1 LKKHHRL
8 AKFSLILTLAHV
20 LPAMGREIHVSP
32 QGIDTQPGTIEAPV
46 RTPEAARDLARKHVS
61 SEPVTVIFADGVYYL
76 DRTLLITDAD
86 GGSNSAPVVYRA
98 AHEGK
103 AVISGGIP
111 LKLQWTPHKDGIFK
125 AMTPAGLELDQL
137 FVNGTRQNMARYP
150 NYDPSKTA
158 VPYRGSAADAFAL
171 ERAARWADPTGGY
184 IHALHSASW
193 GGYHYRI
200 TGKNEKG
207 EVTYEGGWQN
217 NRPSGMHKTARMV
230 ENIFEELDAPGEWF
244 HDRKLNTLYFQP
256 PAGMDLANATVE
268 GVRLATLVELQGSQ
282 EKPVGFVTFDGFVFR
297 HTVRTFMENKEPLL
311 RSDWTIHRGGAVLL
325 EGTEDCQ
332 LLNCFIDQPGSTGV
346 FASNYQRRL
355 TVSGLHV
362 FGAGASGI
370 AFVGDPAAVRNP
382 VFRYGDKH
390 DPTTIDLTPGPQTDN
405 YPMDCVVEDSLFH
418 EIGMVEK
425 QGAGVEISMSRR
437 ITVRQ
442 CSIYDTS
449 RAGINIGDG
458 CWGGHLIEGCDV
470 FNTVQETGDHGSFNS
485 WGRDRYWVP
494 GKQEVVK
501 AVAANPG
508 LPFLDAM
515 EKTVIRNSR
524 WRCDHGWDIDLDDG
538 SSNYEVHDNLLLHGG
553 LKLREGYR
561 RIATNNIIVENSL
574 HPHVWFPKC
583 NDVFQ
588 HNIVMGAYR
597 PALMSNWDG
606 DLDFNLFTT
615 SHRDRLK
622 FAAQGADAHSVVGDP
637 QFANPAKGDF
647 TVQNDVAAKAI
658 GFRNFPMDRFG
669 VRKPSLKAIARTPAM
684 PDPVVKPDLAPLT
697 PPQGGAAAT
706 VWLGAT
712 LGEPKGEALSSYGVA
727 FDSGGVSIV
736 KIGDKSPL
744 GGRDGLREGDLI
756 QGLNGGAITSIE
768 NLMKQVGRIKDGSL
782 SLRVIRSQKEEAVVI
797 KVEELGSEKS
807 EP

>member
-1 LKKHHRL
+1 
-8 AKFSLILTLAHV
+8 
-20 LPAMGREIHVSP
+20 MEIHVSP
-32 QGIDTQPGTIEAPV
+32 DGVDTQAGTVEAPV
-46 RTPEAARDLARKHVS
+46 RTPEAARDLARRHAGR
-61 SEPVTVIFADGVYYL
+61 EPVTIIFADGVYYL
-76 DRTLLITDAD
+76 DRTLILTETDD
-86 GGSNSAPVVYRA
+86 GSKSAPVVYRA

-111 LKLQWTPHKDGIFK
+111 LKLQWMPYKDGIFK
-125 AMTPAGLELDQL
+125 AATPAGLELDQL

-158 VPYRGSAADAFAL
+158 VPYRGSAADAFSP

-200 TGKNEKG
+200 TGKNEQG

-230 ENIFEELDAPGEWF
+230 ENIFEELDAPGEWY
-244 HDRKLNTLYFQP
+244 HDRKTDTLYFQA
-256 PAGMDLANATVE
+256 PAGLDLADATVE
-268 GVRLATLVELQGSQ
+268 GVRLATLVELRGSQ

-297 HTVRTFMENKEPLL
+297 HTIRTFMENKEPLL

-355 TVSGLHV
+355 RVAGLHV

-390 DPTTIDLTPGPQTDN
+390 DVSAIDLTPGPQTDN

-501 AVAANPG
+501 AVTANPG

-515 EKTVIRNSR
+515 EKNIIRNSR

-538 SSNYEVHDNLLLHGG
+538 SSNYEIHDNLLLHGG
-553 LKLREGYR
+553 LKFREGYR
-561 RIATNNIIVENSL
+561 RVATNNIIVENSL
-574 HPHVWFPKC
+574 HPHVWFPDC
-583 NDVFQ
+583 GDVFQ

-597 PALMSNWDG
+597 PALMKDWDG
-606 DLDFNLFTT
+606 DLDFNLFTNEQ
-615 SHRDRLK
+615 DRLK

-647 TVQNDVAAKAI
+647 TVRNETASKAI

-669 VRKPSLKAIARTPAM
+669 VQKDALKAIAKTPVM
-684 PDPVVKPDLAPLT
+684 PDAVVKPALAPLK
-697 PPQGGAAAT
+697 PPVGGDAT
-706 VWLGAT
+706 KVWLGAT
-712 LGEPKGEALSSYGVA
+712 LGEPKGDTLSSYGVA
-727 FDSGGVSIV
+727 FDSGGVAIV
-736 KIGDKSPL
+736 RISTNSPL
-744 GGRDGLREGDLI
+744 AGTGGLREGDLI
-756 QGLNGGAITSIE
+756 QGLNGGTITSIAD
-768 NLMKQVGRIKDGSL
+768 LIKQVGSIKDGTL
-782 SLRVIRSQKEEAVVI
+782 SLKVIRNQKEETVVI
-797 KVEELGSEKS
+797 EVKELKTE
-807 EP
+807 